1 MDEEHIQKIKEILT
15 QWNPLGEQAKQIS
28 DLNDY
33 ETEAVD
39 IIFNIDIEVDFK
51 KTKDPSKRVLIIVKE
66 VLNEAFNLWLT
77 DKDCDAHA
85 KLIFNVLN

>member
-15 QWNPLGEQAKQIS
+15 QWNPLGEQSSQIS

-51 KTKDPSKRVLIIVKE
+51 KTKDPRKRVMIIVKE

-77 DKDCDAHA
+77 DKDCDAPA

>member
-15 QWNPLGEQAKQIS
+15 QWNPLGERANQIS

-51 KTKDPSKRVLIIVKE
+51 KTKDPSNRVRIIVKE
-66 VLNEAFNLWLT
+66 VLNEAFDLWLT
-77 DKDCDAHA
+77 DKECDKPT
-85 KLIFNVLN
+85 KLIFNILN